1 MKKIIYMLLLAPLF
15 VQAQVLSYTDAAVLF
30 STDDNYGTAR
40 YMGMSG
46 AMGAL
51 GGDMSAAEI
60 NPAGLAVFNRGEFS
74 MTLGYSD
81 VSNSS
86 SWYGNSVNSSNDRF
100 DFPQTG
106 GVFIFY
112 PGNQSGFNK
121 FAFGMNYT
129 QLKNFDNAIFVK
141 GNSGVPDFVDDPYLN
156 YDENPFN
163 NVYYDNVDQQEF
175 KSYTDGS
182 NSKFNFSFATQYND
196 ILYLGMNLNF
206 YYLDFY
212 QSAYYSEF
220 NNDGRNN
227 NLDAYVDQYLEDYGD
242 GFSFSLGAIV
252 KPIENLRIGASY
264 KSPIWYDISER
275 YIEDLEINVS
285 NNPDT
290 YFEYGNPNY
299 FDYDLNTASELT
311 GSVAYIFGKNGLIS
325 FDYIYKDFQ
334 NIELQ
339 PTGEFMDENQYIS
352 ENLRGTSNYRIGAE
366 WILNNFS
373 LRGGYR
379 FEQSPYKESDIDQ
392 DLTGYSLG
400 LGIRFTRSVRMDF
413 SYDQYDRNYTYK
425 FLNIDSVDSAV
436 IKEDTFRLNS
446 SLVFSF

>member
-1 MKKIIYMLLLAPLF
+1 MKKLIFILILAPLCM
-15 VQAQVLSYTDAAVLF
+15 QAQVLGYTDAAVLF

-40 YMGMSG
+40 YMGLSG

-60 NPAGLAVFNRGEFS
+60 NPAGLAVFNYSEFS
-74 MTLGYSD
+74 MTLGYSNVD
-81 VSNSS
+81 NTSS
-86 SWYGNSVNSSNDRF
+86 FYGTGIQSSDDRF

-112 PGNQSGFNK
+112 TGNQTGFNK

-129 QLKNFDNAIFVK
+129 QLKNFDNAIFAR

-163 NVYYDNVDQQEF
+163 NVFYDNVDQQEF
-175 KSYTDGS
+175 KSYTNGS
-182 NSKFNFSFATQYND
+182 NSKFNFSFASQYND

-212 QSAYYSEF
+212 QSANYSEF
-220 NNDGRNN
+220 NNDGNN
-227 NLDAYVDQYLEDYGD
+227 NTLDAYVDQYLEDYGD
-242 GFSFSLGAIV
+242 GFSFSLGVIV

-264 KSPIWYDISER
+264 KSPVWYDISET
-275 YIEDLEINVS
+275 YIEDLEINLS
-285 NNPDT
+285 NTSDT
-290 YFEYGNPNY
+290 YYEYGNPNY
-299 FDYDLNTASELT
+299 FDYDVNTPSELT
-311 GSVAYIFGKNGLIS
+311 GSLAYIFGKNGLIS

-339 PTGEFMDENQYIS
+339 PTGDFIDENQYIS
-352 ENLRGTSNYRIGAE
+352 ENLRGTSSYRIGTE
-366 WILNNFS
+366 WILNSFS
-373 LRGGYR
+373 VRGGYR
-379 FEQSPYKESDIDQ
+379 FEQSPYKDGDIDQ

-400 LGIRFTRSVRMDF
+400 LGIRFTRSVRLDL
-413 SYDQYDRNYTYK
+413 SYDQYNRDYTYQ
-425 FLNIDSVDSAV
+425 FLNIDIVNPAV
-436 IKEDTFRLNS
+436 IKEDTYRLNS